1 MLCEDL
7 TEYCFWQIQ
16 LRERVLCFGWT
27 SPEEESLLSARSVSL
42 SFTCNTFIFAC
53 DISWLV
59 AKINSRLLPGD
70 DLIYMFDDSTLEEIQ
85 GR

>member
-1 MLCEDL
+1 
-7 TEYCFWQIQ
+7 
-16 LRERVLCFGWT
+16 
-27 SPEEESLLSARSVSL
+27 VSL